1 MADPISMI
9 GLVSGII
16 TFIDFGLKIVSQTR
30 KLRDAAG
37 NDSTDEVDEL
47 DRYIE
52 SVREWNSKILNQQS
66 STLKLSQDEKH
77 MLQKVQQCE
86 SLATELQGLIGSLKI
101 PKDAKSKTFKVAKLV
116 FQRRWKQGDIADLQ
130 LRLRNL
136 EVQIRRDVEGA
147 LQL

>member
-30 KLRDAAG
+30 KLRDSAA

-66 STLKLSQDEKH
+66 STLKLSQDEKR
-77 MLQKVQQCE
+77 ML
-86 SLATELQGLIGSLKI
+86 
-101 PKDAKSKTFKVAKLV
+101 
-116 FQRRWKQGDIADLQ
+116 
-130 LRLRNL
+130 
-136 EVQIRRDVEGA
+136 
-147 LQL
+147 